1 MSELAEKPRVRV
13 PAYRVDD
20 NASPP
25 AKVEAFS
32 FGDPVPVTDGYDFF
46 YTGCW
51 MLGTEWYEPPVDFPA
66 LSQTYRATAHHG
78 SAIQVKRNILVR
90 SFVPHRL
97 LSRQAFS
104 ALATDYLVFGNCYL
118 EQILGRLGKLL
129 ELRPARAK
137 YVRRGADLE
146 RYFWVPNWAERT
158 EFPQGSLIHLLE
170 PDINQEVYGV
180 PDYLG
185 ALQSIYLNENATLFR
200 RKYYLNG
207 SHAGFIMYVSDP
219 AQNQEDIDAMRTA
232 LKESKGVGNFRNL
245 FLYSPNGKKDGIQII
260 PISEVAA
267 KDEFASIK
275 NITRDDQLA
284 GHRIPP
290 QLMGIIPNNT
300 GGFGDVEKAARV
312 FVTNELEPVQ
322 AVFSEINDY
331 LGEEVIRF
339 RPYSLDAAKPSPIGT
354 VT

>member
-1 MSELAEKPRVRV
+1 MSDSLAEKPRIRV
-13 PAYRVDD
+13 PAYDISKVSAPDQQLEQ
-20 NASPP
+20 AAP
-25 AKVEAFS
+25 AKAEAFS
-32 FGDPVPVTDGYDFF
+32 FGEPTPVVDGYDFF

-51 MLGTEWYEPPVDFPA
+51 MLGNEWYEPPVDFPA
-66 LSQTYRATAHHG
+66 LAQTYRATAHHG

-90 SFVPHRL
+90 SFIPHPL

-104 ALATDYLVFGNCYL
+104 ALATDYFVFGNCYL
-118 EQILGRLGKLL
+118 ERIFGRLGRLLALK
-129 ELRPARAK
+129 PARAK
-137 YVRRGADLE
+137 YVRRGADLS
-146 RYFWVPNWAERT
+146 RYFWVPNWSERI
-158 EFPQGSLIHLLE
+158 EFDEGSIIHLLE

-207 SHAGFIMYVSDP
+207 SHAGFVMYVSD
-219 AQNQEDIDAMRTA
+219 AAHNQEDIDAMRTA
-232 LKESKGVGNFRNL
+232 LKDSKGVGNFRNL

-267 KDEFASIK
+267 KDDFAAIK

-300 GGFGDVEKAARV
+300 GGFGDVEKAAKV

-322 AVFSEINDY
+322 AVFSEINDL
-331 LGEEVIRF
+331 LGEEVVRF
-339 RPYSLDAAKPSPIGT
+339 REYSL
-354 VT
+354 